1 MLGMHS
7 CEMSLSSTL
16 EGGGHIRTSIRS
28 RKIKIDFAILNSM
41 YRLRMPIST
50 AYSMCEAN
58 KSTAQP
64 KDDDLT
70 EHYEFNWCLRSP
82 LGGRLLMQSVTQY
95 HHDVLRTRCE
105 GGPTG
110 GGNTTPPAGGPTK
123 KWTAY
128 LQHGTQK
135 AARQIYCIPSPHPL
149 PPAPR
154 SCCDYT
160 RIRLLANSAIFR
172 QGFCIMSRALAF
184 IYDRRS
190 PPH

>member
-28 RKIKIDFAILNSM
+28 RKMKIDFAILNSM

-110 GGNTTPPAGGPTK
+110 GGNTAPPAGGPTK

-128 LQHGTQK
+128 LQRHPEGSSSNILHTI
-135 AARQIYCIPSPHPL
+135 APPPSPR
-149 PPAPR
+149 PAF
-154 SCCDYT
+154 
-160 RIRLLANSAIFR
+160 LL
-172 QGFCIMSRALAF
+172 
-184 IYDRRS
+184 
-190 PPH
+190 

>member
-28 RKIKIDFAILNSM
+28 RKMKIDFAILNSM

-110 GGNTTPPAGGPTK
+110 GGNITPPAGGPKNGPLISNTAPRRQLVK
-123 KWTAY
+123 YTAY
-128 LQHGTQK
+128 HRPTPFPLSRVLAVITQES
-135 AARQIYCIPSPHPL
+135 ASSP
-149 PPAPR
+149 
-154 SCCDYT
+154 T
-160 RIRLLANSAIFR
+160 LLYFAKDFAS
-172 QGFCIMSRALAF
+172 
-184 IYDRRS
+184 
-190 PPH
+190 